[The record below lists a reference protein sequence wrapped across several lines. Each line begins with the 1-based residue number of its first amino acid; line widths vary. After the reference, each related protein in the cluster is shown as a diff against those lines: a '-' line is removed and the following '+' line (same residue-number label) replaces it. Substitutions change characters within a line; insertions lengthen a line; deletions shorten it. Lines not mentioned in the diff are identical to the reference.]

1 MATASVL
8 DAGRNFFF
16 FFFLRDNILDLAKKV
31 LPPLESKLLVL
42 CESTG
47 NTLKIVYNVL

>member
-1 MATASVL
+1 VVLINSYYFSV
-8 DAGRNFFF
+8 GCWT
-16 FFFLRDNILDLAKKV
+16 LRDNILDLAKKV